1 MKTLI
6 MLVLLI
12 AGSAAAATPAPTRTV
27 KETLGAFIGT
37 WHMDLF
43 ADAETFGERGG
54 PGSGTMNCS
63 WGPMEAW
70 VDCDL
75 DSSYEGLGRYAL
87 KIVLYRAGG
96 EGTYGAFV
104 TNNFGGGRLYL
115 GQWASRNELVYVD
128 AWVDP
133 ERKWEHQ
140 RTTYTF
146 HDNGELSFAIEVS
159 KDGMEYLPHSRGTY
173 RRK

>member
-1 MKTLI
+1 MRTLLTLI
-6 MLVLLI
+6 LLVTGSTAH
-12 AGSAAAATPAPTRTV
+12 AGPESGRTV
-27 KETLGAFIGT
+27 RDTLGAFVGN
-37 WHMDLF
+37 WDMDLV
-43 ADAETFGERGG
+43 ADSETFGDRGG
-54 PGSGTMNCS
+54 PGNGTMSCR

-87 KIVLYRAGG
+87 KIILYRTGSDD
-96 EGTYGAFV
+96 TYGAFV

-115 GQWASRNELVYVD
+115 GQWASASELVYVD
-128 AWVDP
+128 AWVEP
-133 ERKWEHQ
+133 ARKWEHQ

-146 HDNGELSFAIEVS
+146 HDDGALSFAIEVS
-159 KDGMEYLPHSRGTY
+159 KDGSNYLPHSRGKY